1 MKRYR
6 EVMPCCKF
14 RFIEFP
20 LYYYG
25 HFLPP
30 ALVQVILHYAR
41 EMTIWEDMCK
51 LHDRLEG
58 TLTWLHQFK
67 LDMADH
73 LAAYSILGSKGSGG
87 TNVPEQI
94 SQDTRA
100 LCHRASV
107 DLSTCLNPQTRTRL
121 PRRRALW
128 VRLPAPPAVPRP
140 AGFVLPEM
148 ANYV

>member
-6 EVMPCCKF
+6 EVMPCYKF

-30 ALVQVILHYAR
+30 AIVQIVLHYAR
-41 EMTIWEDMCK
+41 EMTIWEDMCI
-51 LHDRLEG
+51 LHDRLES
-58 TLTWLHQFK
+58 TLSFLHQFK
-67 LDMADH
+67 IDLTDH
-73 LAAYSILGSKGSGG
+73 LAAYRILGTSTG

-128 VRLPAPPAVPRP
+128 VRLPAPPALP
-140 AGFVLPEM
+140 AQTGFVLPEM

>member
-6 EVMPCCKF
+6 DVMPCYRF

-25 HFLPP
+25 HVLPP
-30 ALVQVILHYAR
+30 PIIQIILHYAR

-58 TLTWLHQFK
+58 TLSILHQFK
-67 LDMADH
+67 IDLGDH
-73 LAAYSILGSKGSGG
+73 LAAYRILGESNS
-87 TNVPEQI
+87 VPEQI
-94 SQDTRA
+94 SKDTRA

-107 DLSTCLNPQTRTRL
+107 DLSTCLNPKTRTRL

-128 VRLPAPPAVPRP
+128 VRLPAPPAVPSR
-140 AGFVLPEM
+140 GFVLPEM

>member
-6 EVMPCCKF
+6 DVMPCYRF

-25 HFLPP
+25 HALPP
-30 ALVQVILHYAR
+30 PLIKIILHYAK
-41 EMTIWEDMCK
+41 EMTIWEDMCQ

-58 TLTWLHQFK
+58 TLSFLHQFK
-67 LDMADH
+67 VDLGDH
-73 LAAYSILGSKGSGG
+73 LAAYRILGDGSS
-87 TNVPEQI
+87 VPEQI
-94 SQDTRA
+94 SKDTRA

-121 PRRRALW
+121 PRRRALR
-128 VRLPAPPAVPRP
+128 VNLPAPPAVPTQP
-140 AGFVLPEM
+140 GFVLPEM

>member
-6 EVMPCCKF
+6 EVMPCYKF

-25 HFLPP
+25 HVLPP
-30 ALVQVILHYAR
+30 PIIQIILHYAR
-41 EMTIWEDMCK
+41 EMTIWEDMCI
-51 LHDRLEG
+51 LHDRLES
-58 TLTWLHQFK
+58 TLSFLHQFK
-67 LDMADH
+67 IDLGDH
-73 LAAYSILGSKGSGG
+73 LAAYRILGESNS
-87 TNVPEQI
+87 VPEKI

-107 DLSTCLNPQTRTRL
+107 DLSTCLNPKTRTRL

-128 VRLPAPPAVPRP
+128 VTLPAPPRLPQQ
-140 AGFVLPEM
+140 GFVLPEM
-148 ANYV
+148 VNYV